1 MFYGYL
7 KDKLFVCVYI
17 YILYIYVLQ
26 LRNYA
31 YVKSSRK
38 RDHEFSKE
46 VQGRVGSDG
55 TWEGLEGAK
64 GRGKSRNYI
73 LIKN

>member
-1 MFYGYL
+1 MLNTCATVTY
-7 KDKLFVCVYI
+7 
-17 YILYIYVLQ
+17 
-26 LRNYA
+26 YA

-64 GRGKSRNYI
+64 ERGKSRNYI
-73 LIKN
+73 LTKN